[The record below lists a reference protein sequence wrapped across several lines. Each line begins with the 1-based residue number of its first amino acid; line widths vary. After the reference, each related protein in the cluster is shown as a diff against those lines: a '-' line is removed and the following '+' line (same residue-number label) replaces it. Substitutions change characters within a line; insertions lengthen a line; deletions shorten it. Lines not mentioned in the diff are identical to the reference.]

1 MSIVLENELQDK
13 LIIEMFDLIE
23 QSVTSKI
30 NFETTM
36 NAGQLLLA
44 KSRYIQGS
52 QSVSTSKLPTEN
64 SSEFN
69 ALKTVTQTTPQT
81 NSQHSEMQL
90 NVEEI
95 DREKSFIDPLR
106 WFGVLVPRSLQ
117 LAQERFNNAIE
128 IAIECTNV
136 QLKLQK
142 TIESLLL
149 LRK

>member
-95 DREKSFIDPLR
+95 DKEKSFIDPLR

-117 LAQERFNNAIE
+117 LAQERFNNVIE